1 MRFLTVIFLLSC
13 LFSCSDGIKRKD
25 APVDLIERNQ
35 MVNVMKDLIKLESYI
50 QGKYPS
56 VAQYQ
61 KVMVNS
67 GDSLLG
73 TFGLTKDRFQ
83 SSLEYYGARQ
93 DMMKEIYDDI
103 LDDLNRELGDL
114 NAQVKDSI

>member
-1 MRFLTVIFLLSC
+1 MRFLSIIFLVTF

-25 APVDLIERNQ
+25 APDDLIERDQ
-35 MVNVMKDLIKLESYI
+35 MVTTMKELIKLESYI
-50 QGKYPS
+50 QGKHPS

-73 TFGLTKDRFQ
+73 TFGLTKDRFE
-83 SSLEYYGARQ
+83 SSLEYYGSRQ
-93 DMMKEIYDDI
+93 DVMKGIYDEI
-103 LDDLNRELGDL
+103 LDDLNKELGDL
-114 NAQVKDSI
+114 NSQVKDSI